1 VSFSV
6 DVNLPP
12 QLCLWLKSRHHQ
24 AEHLFERNL
33 LTASDSEIWKLGKVE
48 NLTIVS
54 KDVDFYER
62 ALLYGPPP
70 QIIHVG
76 FGNCSNSR
84 LFDFLAGHWDHIER
98 ALTSASSLV
107 ALTADKI
114 EVFG

>member
-1 VSFSV
+1 MNFLVN
-6 DVNLPP
+6 VNLPP

-24 AEHLFERNL
+24 AEHLFDRDL
-33 LTASDSEIWKLGKVE
+33 LTASDSAIWKLGKLE

-76 FGNCSNSR
+76 LGNCSNAR
-84 LFDFLAGHWDHIER
+84 LFDFLASHWDHIEQ
-98 ALTSASSLV
+98 ALSSGSSLV
-107 ALTADKI
+107 ALSLDKI
-114 EVFG
+114 EGFA

>member
-1 VSFSV
+1 MSFSV

-76 FGNCSNSR
+76 CGNCSNSR
-84 LFDFLAGHWDHIER
+84 LFDFLAGHWDHSER

>member
-1 VSFSV
+1 VNFLV

-12 QLCLWLKSRHHQ
+12 QLCLWVKSRHHQ

-33 LTASDSEIWKLGKVE
+33 LTATDSAIWELGKVE

-76 FGNCSNSR
+76 LGNCSNAR

-98 ALTSASSLV
+98 ALTSGSSLV
-107 ALTADKI
+107 ALTSDKI
-114 EVFG
+114 EVFA